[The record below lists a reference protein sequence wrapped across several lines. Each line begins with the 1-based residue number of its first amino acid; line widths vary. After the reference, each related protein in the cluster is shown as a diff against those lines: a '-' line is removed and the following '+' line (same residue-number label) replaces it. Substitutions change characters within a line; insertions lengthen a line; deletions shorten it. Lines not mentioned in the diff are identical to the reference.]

1 MPNALMEAM
10 AAGLACVSTDCD
22 FGPADLIDDGLNGCL
37 VGIGDSEKM
46 AEALISLLRMPDKRM
61 KMGEMAKKIGV
72 QYSENNI
79 VEKYINYFEQ
89 ILC

>member
-1 MPNALMEAM
+1 
-10 AAGLACVSTDCD
+10 
-22 FGPADLIDDGLNGCL
+22 
-37 VGIGDSEKM
+37 M
-46 AEALISLLRMPDKRM
+46 AEALISLLRMPDTRM